1 VNEDEVASILERLHH
16 DLRTAMLVPNEA
28 GRRHIAANYAG
39 DVVAKCI
46 HQGLEAA
53 IARSNGRTAR
63 GD

>member
-1 VNEDEVASILERLHH
+1 VNEDEVASILERLRN
-16 DLRTAMLVPNEA
+16 DLTAGNLVPNDA

-53 IARSNGRTAR
+53 IERSNGRTAH
-63 GD
+63 GE